1 MPGVSVV
8 KNLPANARDT
18 RDAGSIPGSRRP
30 PGEGNGN
37 PLQYSC
43 LENPMDRRVWR
54 ATVQGVTKSWDM
66 TEWLTLSFTFYFCH
80 LFFFWIMDHSLPP
93 FQIFRNGSL
102 YTEYGKWKSLRNP
115 RIYLP
120 SEHSPST
127 LSHKRDE
134 KEQPLQSISWTE
146 MCQDYAE
153 VLARCSSPPVY
164 SFSSVCAQNQQMLAI
179 LFSPYKGLFYIWNFL
194 IN

>member
-1 MPGVSVV
+1 MPGRSVV
-8 KNLPANARDT
+8 KNRLANARDA
-18 RDAGSIPGSRRP
+18 RDASSIPGSGRP

-37 PLQYSC
+37 PLKSSC
-43 LENPMDRRVWR
+43 LENPMDRRVWQ

-66 TEWLTLSFTFYFCH
+66 TEWLKLSFTFYFCH
-80 LFFFWIMDHSLPP
+80 LFFFLIMDHSFPP
-93 FQIFRNGSL
+93 FQIFRNSSL
-102 YTEYGKWKSLRNP
+102 YTGYSKWKSLRNP

-127 LSHKRDE
+127 LLHKRNE
-134 KEQPLQSISWTE
+134 REQPLQSISWTE

-153 VLARCSSPPVY
+153 VSASLSSPLVY
-164 SFSSVCAQNQQMLAI
+164 SFSSVCVQNQQMLAV

-194 IN
+194 TN